1 MTPSASD
8 RLKHTRAAIST
19 LVTAPVRPPRRGLV
33 RWLVPVMA
41 IAVLLLAA
49 ARLQP
54 EWLRAQSDVV
64 PSPGKRPAT
73 TGDPA
78 AAPASSDIILDGY
91 VFAEQ
96 IATVSA
102 DVVGKLEQLLVGAGD
117 RVRTGQ
123 LIARLNAD
131 MAEARLRVTE
141 ARRGAAE
148 AEHQRVTLV
157 RLEALQAESR
167 GRSLRDA
174 GLLSEEQW
182 EALGNRVRFADA
194 QLQAAA
200 RDLDAAIGQLAA
212 ERLAVEQY
220 SVRAP
225 FDGIITSINARPG
238 EVIAPGSY
246 GGGFT
251 RSGIVTLYNPA
262 TLGVRAELPEELLP
276 RVGRGQRADIAAPA
290 TGNVMVAGAVVRLPL
305 TADHV
310 RRTVVVDFSI
320 ERGAAVI
327 PDMAVKIRLHPRAG
341 TIP

>member
-1 MTPSASD
+1 MTTMPPAAD
-8 RLKHTRAAIST
+8 RLDRTRAAIGT
-19 LVTAPVRPPRRGLV
+19 LVTAPASRPRRSVV
-33 RWLVPVMA
+33 RWLASAMVMG
-41 IAVLLLAA
+41 AA
-49 ARLQP
+49 LFVVTRLQLD
-54 EWLRAQSDVV
+54 WARAESGSRTGD
-64 PSPGKRPAT
+64 RPAAV
-73 TGDPA
+73 GPPA
-78 AAPASSDIILDGY
+78 TATPSDDIILDGY

-102 DVVGKLEQLLVGAGD
+102 DVVGKLDQLLVAAGD
-117 RVRTGQ
+117 RVTTGQ
-123 LIARLNAD
+123 LIAKLNPE

-148 AEHQRVTLV
+148 AELHRSTLTQ
-157 RLEALQAESR
+157 LEARQAVGR
-167 GRSLRDA
+167 GRSLRTA

-182 EALGNRVRFADA
+182 EALNHRA
-194 QLQAAA
+194 QATDLQVQAAE
-200 RDLDAAIGQLAA
+200 RELDGAVGQLAA

-262 TLGVRAELPEELLP
+262 TLGVRAEMPEELLP
-276 RVGRGQRADIAAPA
+276 RVQRGQRADVSVPAAGDV
-290 TGNVMVAGAVVRLPL
+290 TFGAVVEQLPL

-310 RRTVVVDFSI
+310 RRVVTLELTLD
-320 ERGAAVI
+320 RAAGVI
-327 PDMAVKIRLHPRAG
+327 PDLAVKIRLHPRTG
-341 TIP
+341 NTP